1 MIWVTF
7 VVWIVSVSKVMVVMV
22 SVVTIV
28 DDEVVNEDEPVLS
41 LEEVVPLDPVLPLL
55 ALVVELVTELVP
67 LRPSDPA
74 LSPDAPP
81 VELLSVPLEE
91 LLDEFVADE
100 LVATPV
106 AAASEDPE
114 PPAEVDDHAS
124 EVEL

>member
-1 MIWVTF
+1 M
-7 VVWIVSVSKVMVVMV
+7 
-22 SVVTIV
+22 
-28 DDEVVNEDEPVLS
+28 
-41 LEEVVPLDPVLPLL
+41 VPLDPVLPLL

-67 LRPSDPA
+67 LRPSEPA

-91 LLDEFVADE
+91 LFDEFVADE

-106 AAASEDPE
+106 AAASEAPE
-114 PPAEVDDHAS
+114 PPAEVDDHAP